1 MCPVKTL
8 EVSLPCEVAGFYW
21 NTAIFGKGVGN
32 RCVHIL
38 ACSAKTIIRL
48 QKKGQEAHSS
58 FFHP

>member
-8 EVSLPCEVAGFYW
+8 EVFLSCEVAGFYW

-48 QKKGQEAHSS
+48 QKKAQEAHSS